1 MTDLHAPKESEWTAN
16 VALVVEGV
24 LKPYNENFPL
34 PAGVLLYRSLVLNH
48 RVTLIIDHRDK
59 AATQHW
65 LKMNGL
71 IDHAAEVY
79 YEVGDPDDAA
89 DRRDYQIKRMKQN
102 GPLNYLVESDPKV
115 VERMLEIGVPTFFY
129 VHPEY
134 MRPEH
139 RPGKK
144 EELTSWDSLMATV
157 LREKELRANDARL
170 KEF

>member
-1 MTDLHAPKESEWTAN
+1 MEDFHAPRNAEWAAN

-24 LKPYNENFPL
+24 LKPYDDNN
-34 PAGVLLYRSLVLNH
+34 AIGSGVLLYKSLVLLH
-48 RVTLIIDHRDK
+48 RVTLVIDHRDK
-59 AATQHW
+59 AVTQHW

-79 YEVGDPDDAA
+79 YEVGDPEDVAE
-89 DRRDYQIKRMKQN
+89 RRDYQIKRMRQS
-102 GPLNYLVESDPKV
+102 GPVNYVVESDPYV
-115 VERMLEIGVPTFFY
+115 VEKLFGNGVPAFLFAS
-129 VHPEY
+129 PGY

-139 RPGKK
+139 RPGTK